1 MGRVGPP
8 GGAVAPS
15 FDRLQLLSY
24 FSIHLD
30 HRLLGS
36 WLTWVWLNQNL
47 QRDIDFFKVPSVCLR
62 AKVCAPAC
70 GGLRTNSGVVPQ
82 VLPTFCL
89 REIVLLTWNFPKLSR
104 TVEQEIRLSLPRV
117 SLRL

>member
-15 FDRLQLLSY
+15 LDRLQLLSY

-30 HRLLGS
+30 PRLLGS

-47 QRDIDFFKVPSVCLR
+47 QRDIDFLKVPCACVQRCVRLR
-62 AKVCAPAC
+62 VEVREPA
-70 GGLRTNSGVVPQ
+70 Q
-82 VLPTFCL
+82 VSFLKCSPPFA
-89 REIVLLTWNFPKLSR
+89 
-104 TVEQEIRLSLPRV
+104 
-117 SLRL
+117 